1 MRHLTKTNKH
11 FLLVGLTFLA
21 TSLIFY
27 ILAWLGQPSLE
38 NTLVNVCSLAFTLG
52 ISTYVLLG
60 LKMITDTLKTSSHS
74 QQREQTESTFE
85 WIFCYNS
92 TAVLEMTK

>member
-1 MRHLTKTNKH
+1 MRRLAKNYKH

-27 ILAWLGQPSLE
+27 ILAWLGRPSLE
-38 NTLVNVCSLAFTLG
+38 NTLVNVSSIALTLG

-60 LKMITDTLKTSSHS
+60 LKMIIDILKTSSHP
-74 QQREQTESTFE
+74 
-85 WIFCYNS
+85 
-92 TAVLEMTK
+92 

>member
-38 NTLVNVCSLAFTLG
+38 NTLVNVSSIAFTLG
-52 ISTYVLLG
+52 VVTYILLS
-60 LKMITDTLKTSSHS
+60 LKILNDTLKTSSHS
-74 QQREQTESTFE
+74 
-85 WIFCYNS
+85 
-92 TAVLEMTK
+92 

>member
-11 FLLVGLTFLA
+11 FVFVGLTFLA

-38 NTLVNVCSLAFTLG
+38 NTLVNVSSKNPLLVKCS
-52 ISTYVLLG
+52 
-60 LKMITDTLKTSSHS
+60 
-74 QQREQTESTFE
+74 R
-85 WIFCYNS
+85 
-92 TAVLEMTK
+92 

>member
-1 MRHLTKTNKH
+1 MRHLTKTNKP

-38 NTLVNVCSLAFTLG
+38 NTLVNVSSFAFTLG
-52 ISTYVLLG
+52 VVTYILLG
-60 LKMITDTLKTSSHS
+60 LKMITDTLKTSSHP
-74 QQREQTESTFE
+74 
-85 WIFCYNS
+85 
-92 TAVLEMTK
+92 

>member
-11 FLLVGLTFLA
+11 FLLVGLTLLA

-38 NTLVNVCSLAFTLG
+38 NILVNVSSIAFTLG
-52 ISTYVLLG
+52 VVTYILLG
-60 LKMITDTLKTSSHS
+60 LKMITDTLKTSSHP
-74 QQREQTESTFE
+74 
-85 WIFCYNS
+85 
-92 TAVLEMTK
+92 

>member
-1 MRHLTKTNKH
+1 MRHLTKNYKH

-38 NTLVNVCSLAFTLG
+38 NTLVNVSSIAFTLG
-52 ISTYVLLG
+52 VVTYILLG
-60 LKMITDTLKTSSHS
+60 LKMITDTLKMSSHP
-74 QQREQTESTFE
+74 
-85 WIFCYNS
+85 
-92 TAVLEMTK
+92 

>member
-1 MRHLTKTNKH
+1 MRHLTKANKH

-38 NTLVNVCSLAFTLG
+38 NTLVNVSSIAFTLG
-52 ISTYVLLG
+52 VVTYILLG
-60 LKMITDTLKTSSHS
+60 LKMITDTLKTSSHP
-74 QQREQTESTFE
+74 
-85 WIFCYNS
+85 
-92 TAVLEMTK
+92 

>member
-1 MRHLTKTNKH
+1 MRRLAKTYKH

-27 ILAWLGQPSLE
+27 ILAWLGRPSLE
-38 NTLVNVCSLAFTLG
+38 NTLVNVSSIALTLG

-60 LKMITDTLKTSSHS
+60 LKMIIDILKTSSHP
-74 QQREQTESTFE
+74 
-85 WIFCYNS
+85 
-92 TAVLEMTK
+92 

>member
-38 NTLVNVCSLAFTLG
+38 NNLVNVSSIAFTLG
-52 ISTYVLLG
+52 VVTYILLG
-60 LKMITDTLKTSSHS
+60 LKILNDTLKTSSHS
-74 QQREQTESTFE
+74 
-85 WIFCYNS
+85 
-92 TAVLEMTK
+92 

>member
-1 MRHLTKTNKH
+1 MRHLTKTNKL

-38 NTLVNVCSLAFTLG
+38 NTLVNVSSIAFTLG
-52 ISTYVLLG
+52 VVTYILLG
-60 LKMITDTLKTSSHS
+60 LKMITDTLKTSSHP
-74 QQREQTESTFE
+74 
-85 WIFCYNS
+85 
-92 TAVLEMTK
+92 

>member
-38 NTLVNVCSLAFTLG
+38 NTLVNVSSIALTLG

-60 LKMITDTLKTSSHS
+60 LKMIIDILKTSSHP
-74 QQREQTESTFE
+74 
-85 WIFCYNS
+85 
-92 TAVLEMTK
+92 

>member
-1 MRHLTKTNKH
+1 MRHLTKH

-38 NTLVNVCSLAFTLG
+38 NTLVNVSSIAFTLG
-52 ISTYVLLG
+52 LVTYILLG
-60 LKMITDTLKTSSHS
+60 LKMITDTLKTSSHP
-74 QQREQTESTFE
+74 
-85 WIFCYNS
+85 
-92 TAVLEMTK
+92 

>member
-27 ILAWLGQPSLE
+27 IFG
-38 NTLVNVCSLAFTLG
+38 LVR
-52 ISTYVLLG
+52 STKFGEYSR
-60 LKMITDTLKTSSHS
+60 KC
-74 QQREQTESTFE
+74 F
-85 WIFCYNS
+85 
-92 TAVLEMTK
+92 

>member
-11 FLLVGLTFLA
+11 FLLVGLTFLV

-38 NTLVNVCSLAFTLG
+38 NTLVNVSSIAFTLG
-52 ISTYVLLG
+52 VVTYILLG
-60 LKMITDTLKTSSHS
+60 LKMITDTLKTSSHP
-74 QQREQTESTFE
+74 
-85 WIFCYNS
+85 
-92 TAVLEMTK
+92 

>member
-27 ILAWLGQPSLE
+27 ILAWLGQASLE
-38 NTLVNVCSLAFTLG
+38 NTLVNVSSIAFTLG
-52 ISTYVLLG
+52 VVTYILLG
-60 LKMITDTLKTSSHS
+60 LKILNDTLKTSSHS
-74 QQREQTESTFE
+74 
-85 WIFCYNS
+85 
-92 TAVLEMTK
+92 

>member
-38 NTLVNVCSLAFTLG
+38 NTLVNVSSIAFTLG
-52 ISTYVLLG
+52 VVTYILLG
-60 LKMITDTLKTSSHS
+60 LKILNDTLKTSSHS
-74 QQREQTESTFE
+74 
-85 WIFCYNS
+85 
-92 TAVLEMTK
+92 

>member
-1 MRHLTKTNKH
+1 MRHLTKTNKQ

-38 NTLVNVCSLAFTLG
+38 NILVNVSSIAFTLG
-52 ISTYVLLG
+52 VVTYILLG
-60 LKMITDTLKTSSHS
+60 LKMITDTLKTSSHP
-74 QQREQTESTFE
+74 
-85 WIFCYNS
+85 
-92 TAVLEMTK
+92 

>member
-38 NTLVNVCSLAFTLG
+38 NILVNVSSIAFTLG
-52 ISTYVLLG
+52 IVTYILLG
-60 LKMITDTLKTSSHS
+60 LKMLTDTLKTSSHS
-74 QQREQTESTFE
+74 
-85 WIFCYNS
+85 
-92 TAVLEMTK
+92 

>member
-1 MRHLTKTNKH
+1 MRHLTKTYKN

-21 TSLIFY
+21 ISLICY

-38 NTLVNVCSLAFTLG
+38 NTLVNVSSIAFTLG
-52 ISTYVLLG
+52 VVTYILLG

-74 QQREQTESTFE
+74 S
-85 WIFCYNS
+85 
-92 TAVLEMTK
+92 K

>member
-11 FLLVGLTFLA
+11 FLLVGLAFLA

-27 ILAWLGQPSLE
+27 ILAWLGRPSLE
-38 NTLVNVCSLAFTLG
+38 NTLVNVSSIALTLG

-60 LKMITDTLKTSSHS
+60 LKMIIDILKTSSHP
-74 QQREQTESTFE
+74 
-85 WIFCYNS
+85 
-92 TAVLEMTK
+92 

>member
-1 MRHLTKTNKH
+1 MRHLTKTNKC

-38 NTLVNVCSLAFTLG
+38 NILVNVSSIAFTLG
-52 ISTYVLLG
+52 VVTYILLG
-60 LKMITDTLKTSSHS
+60 LKMITDTLKTSSHP
-74 QQREQTESTFE
+74 
-85 WIFCYNS
+85 
-92 TAVLEMTK
+92 

>member
-1 MRHLTKTNKH
+1 MSHLTKTNKH

-38 NTLVNVCSLAFTLG
+38 NTLVNVSSIAFTLG
-52 ISTYVLLG
+52 IVTYILLG
-60 LKMITDTLKTSSHS
+60 LKMLTDTLKTSSHS
-74 QQREQTESTFE
+74 
-85 WIFCYNS
+85 
-92 TAVLEMTK
+92 

>member
-1 MRHLTKTNKH
+1 MRHLTKANTY

-27 ILAWLGQPSLE
+27 ILAWLGRPSLE
-38 NTLVNVCSLAFTLG
+38 NTLVNVSSIALTLG

-60 LKMITDTLKTSSHS
+60 LKMIIDILKTSSHP
-74 QQREQTESTFE
+74 
-85 WIFCYNS
+85 
-92 TAVLEMTK
+92 

>member
-1 MRHLTKTNKH
+1 MSHLTQTNKH

-38 NTLVNVCSLAFTLG
+38 NTLVNVSSIAFTLG
-52 ISTYVLLG
+52 VVTYILLG
-60 LKMITDTLKTSSHS
+60 LKMITDTLKTSSHP
-74 QQREQTESTFE
+74 
-85 WIFCYNS
+85 
-92 TAVLEMTK
+92 

>member
-38 NTLVNVCSLAFTLG
+38 NTLVNVSSIAFALG
-52 ISTYVLLG
+52 VVTYILLG
-60 LKMITDTLKTSSHS
+60 LKMITDTLKTSSHP
-74 QQREQTESTFE
+74 QNRANRIHFRVDFLLQ
-85 WIFCYNS
+85 
-92 TAVLEMTK
+92 

>member
-38 NTLVNVCSLAFTLG
+38 NTLVNVSSIAFTLG
-52 ISTYVLLG
+52 VVTYIYSIRPEDDYRYF
-60 LKMITDTLKTSSHS
+60 KD
-74 QQREQTESTFE
+74 E
-85 WIFCYNS
+85 
-92 TAVLEMTK
+92 

>member
-1 MRHLTKTNKH
+1 MRHLTKTNKY

-38 NTLVNVCSLAFTLG
+38 NTLVNVSSIAFTLG
-52 ISTYVLLG
+52 IVTYILLG
-60 LKMITDTLKTSSHS
+60 LKMITDTLKTSSHP
-74 QQREQTESTFE
+74 
-85 WIFCYNS
+85 
-92 TAVLEMTK
+92 